1 MTVLRAFLGIL
12 LRIGCSWI
20 LIKVII
26 STRLT
31 EECTARAMI
40 RTSPAAIQR
49 NVLSSPRN
57 SVWLASLE
65 TIAGLSIQTL
75 CGIES
80 QDPFLKNL
88 PHLKCW
94 KAKLSRK
101 GKGEGQY
108 TSKHRVTYVF
118 L

>member
-1 MTVLRAFLGIL
+1 MD
-12 LRIGCSWI
+12 
-20 LIKVII
+20 
-26 STRLT
+26 
-31 EECTARAMI
+31 ECTVRAMMSI
-40 RTSPAAIQR
+40 SPAAIQG

-57 SVWLASLE
+57 SVWLALLE

-75 CGIES
+75 CGMES
-80 QDPFLKNL
+80 QDPFLYL

-108 TSKHRVTYVF
+108 TSKHHVTYVF